1 MGEHFISAI
10 FLILI
15 MTSYNQE
22 ILNEYLSIRSI
33 TPTTQ
38 RLYTQAVD
46 SWDKY
51 NTTPLGEMTRE
62 HLLHWYREI
71 QQEAKSGTIVKYASN
86 LRRIYEYL
94 LLESGLSKRQAATDA
109 KELFD
114 AIPFTDLRQTEK
126 KEQKIRDKL
135 VTHDEFTKL
144 LNGTSSVRTRALI
157 AVTYESGC
165 RKGEIFTLRLK
176 DIVRRENHWAIRVEG
191 KTGVRTVPI
200 VSSIPYVKA
209 WLQLH
214 PDREN
219 ENQYLFVNNR
229 GSEIK
234 PLHPNGFNTTLS
246 KLSKKLRLRRI
257 HPHMLRHTR
266 LTNLA
271 EEGLGEFQM
280 KSFAGWTA
288 DSNMAAKYIHLT
300 GTSHVNAVLE
310 TQGIDSE
317 NGEQTKPEPFLKLV
331 ECPNCGRG
339 VDDSMVVC
347 PYCQFIL
354 DDSVGL
360 SQDNRV
366 AELEATIEQLLKS
379 QEVLVKGMKELEK
392 RINL

>member
-1 MGEHFISAI
+1 ME
-10 FLILI
+10 
-15 MTSYNQE
+15 SYNQG
-22 ILNEYLSIRSI
+22 ILKEYLSIRSI

-38 RLYTQAVD
+38 RLYRQAVD

-51 NTTPLGEMTRE
+51 NTVPLGEMTRE
-62 HLLHWYREI
+62 SLVLWYRMI
-71 QQEAKSGTIVKYASN
+71 QKESKSGTIVKYASN

-94 LLESGLSKRQAATDA
+94 LIESGLSKRQAATNA
-109 KELFD
+109 RELFD

-135 VTHDEFTKL
+135 VTHEEFTKL
-144 LNGTSSVRTRALI
+144 LNGTSSIRTKALI

-165 RKGEIFTLRLK
+165 RKGEIFSLRFK
-176 DIVRRENHWAIRVEG
+176 DIVRRENHWVLRVEG

-209 WLQLH
+209 WIQLH
-214 PDREN
+214 PDRQN

-229 GSEIK
+229 GGEIK
-234 PLHPNGFNTTLS
+234 PLHPQGFNTTLS
-246 KLSKKLRLRRI
+246 KLSKKLKLRRI

-280 KSFAGWTA
+280 KSFAGWTS
-288 DSNMAAKYIHLT
+288 DSKMAAKYIHLT

-310 TQGIDSE
+310 TQGVNGE
-317 NGEQTKPEPFLKLV
+317 NGEREKPEPFLKLH
-331 ECPNCGRG
+331 ECPNCGKEI
-339 VDDSMVVC
+339 DDSMIVC

-366 AELEATIEQLLKS
+366 SELEAKLEAMEKQQVELLEALKK
-379 QEVLVKGMKELEK
+379 LAG
-392 RINL
+392 